1 MFVID
6 GNDYSAIVTS
16 LTRNFSVADGENAG
30 RTTDGRMHRDLIGT
44 YYNYSITLK
53 TDLLGQDK
61 YNELYEII
69 SAPVESHE
77 IKVAYGNQILAFEA
91 YITQGS
97 DDLIRQYSETDRY
110 WSNLSFD
117 FIAMEPARYAE

>member
-1 MFVID
+1 MFEID

-16 LTRNFSVADGENAG
+16 LTRNFSVVDGGNAG
-30 RTTDGRMHRDLIGT
+30 RTTDGKMHRDLIGT
-44 YYNYSITLK
+44 YYNYSISLK

-77 IKVAYGNQILAFEA
+77 IKVAYGNRILVFEA

-97 DDLIRQYSETDRY
+97 DDLLRENTPTDRY

-117 FIAMEPARYAE
+117 FNAMEPQRYAG